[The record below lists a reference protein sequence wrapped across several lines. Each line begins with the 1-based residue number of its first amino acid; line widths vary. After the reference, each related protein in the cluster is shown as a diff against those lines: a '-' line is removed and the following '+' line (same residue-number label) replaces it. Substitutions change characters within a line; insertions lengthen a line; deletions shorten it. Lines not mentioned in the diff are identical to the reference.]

1 MKNIRYSLLS
11 LQKIEREKKS
21 YKTGTDNQRV
31 LKIGKMINFILEGKI
46 ASFKLIVIF
55 KIGKIIFNWKK
66 HLPMITGILLLCI
79 LSQYMWYND
88 SIQVDKVSVHFLQ
101 FSEKNIN
108 YDSQLFS
115 ENGSIKKWH
124 ELHVINY

>member
-31 LKIGKMINFILEGKI
+31 LKIGKMRNFILEGKI

-55 KIGKIIFNWKK
+55 KIGKIIFN
-66 HLPMITGILLLCI
+66 
-79 LSQYMWYND
+79 
-88 SIQVDKVSVHFLQ
+88 
-101 FSEKNIN
+101 
-108 YDSQLFS
+108 
-115 ENGSIKKWH
+115 
-124 ELHVINY
+124 